1 MRYNADFSQ
10 PVFVHPADYQWLPS
24 PVKGVE
30 RMMLDRIGAEVARA
44 TSIVKYAPN
53 SHFPEHAH
61 DGGEE
66 ILVLDGVFGDEHGKY
81 PKGTYLRNP
90 VGTSHSPTIG
100 DEGAVILVKLHQ
112 FDKDDT
118 TPCIID
124 TAASVAD
131 SVTCAN
137 GVGSSDNGINSNA
150 TQTAEGN
157 TQHLHQYGKETVCM
171 QFVPTNTSLT
181 PCSYEGGAEYF
192 VVEGTCIYDKKH
204 YPSGSWLRFPSGFSH
219 SLSTGESSVKLWHKN
234 GHLPQ

>member
-24 PVKGVE
+24 PAKGVE
-30 RMMLDRIGAEVARA
+30 RMMLDRIGNEVARA
-44 TSIVKYAPN
+44 TTIVRYAPN

-90 VGTSHSPTIG
+90 VGTSHSPAIG
-100 DEGAVILVKLHQ
+100 AEGAVILVKLHQ
-112 FDKDDT
+112 FDKDDK
-118 TPCIID
+118 TPSIIN
-124 TAASVAD
+124 TAASVVD

-137 GVGSSDNGINSNA
+137 RINANM
-150 TQTAEGN
+150 TQTAECN
-157 TQHLHQYGKETVCM
+157 TQLLHQYGKEIVCM
-171 QFVPTNTSLT
+171 QFVPANTSLT
-181 PCSYEGGAEYF
+181 PCLYEGGAEYF
-192 VVEGTCIYDKKH
+192 VVEGTCIYEKKH
-204 YPSGSWLRFPSGFSH
+204 YPAGSWLRFPSGFSH
-219 SLSTGESSVKLWHKN
+219 SLSTGKSRVKLWHKN